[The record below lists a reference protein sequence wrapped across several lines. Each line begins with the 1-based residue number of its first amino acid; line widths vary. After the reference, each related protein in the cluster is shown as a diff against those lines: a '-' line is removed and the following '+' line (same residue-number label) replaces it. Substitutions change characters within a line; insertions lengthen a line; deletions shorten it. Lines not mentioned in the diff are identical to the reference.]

1 MESINR
7 PTYSKG
13 AFYDVSQTLSASQNA
28 SYRLHNETSHASP
41 FGEPSGEGTCRNGNE
56 ISNHSYHISD
66 AASSVL
72 GELVP
77 SCDLEVAAFPSI
89 DLEHRLFSTKAA
101 LLYFDK
107 EDHSLTSRSSL
118 CSSCSAV
125 IGDRLLQRDSVT
137 SPRKAKDW
145 VVVAPSRGYWNPT
158 PR

>member
-1 MESINR
+1 MKPAMRLPLVNLQVKEHAEMGTKSQITVITF
-7 PTYSKG
+7 PT
-13 AFYDVSQTLSASQNA
+13 QL
-28 SYRLHNETSHASP
+28 RLFWANSSH
-41 FGEPSGEGTCRNGNE
+41 R
-56 ISNHSYHISD
+56 
-66 AASSVL
+66 V
-72 GELVP
+72 
-77 SCDLEVAAFPSI
+77 DLEVAAFPSI